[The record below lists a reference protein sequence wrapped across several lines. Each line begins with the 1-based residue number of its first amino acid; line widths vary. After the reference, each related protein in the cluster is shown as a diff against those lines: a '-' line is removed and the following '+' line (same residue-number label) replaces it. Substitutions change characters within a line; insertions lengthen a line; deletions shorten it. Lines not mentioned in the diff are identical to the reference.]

1 MVFSALLHK
10 ARSALIWRNHPQRR
24 CFLLPL
30 GEIFDAIWC
39 QIKINTKPNVPNLS
53 KSSFLWS
60 HIFFSIFWHSEALH
74 WPRDRKGGPQH
85 VKLLFVVLT
94 GNAAPY
100 GRQRIYGDILMIIY
114 VFESNR
120 FKASKSA
127 KQVYKSTTSC
137 ESSCAIVFTRPQQRW
152 LCRACRENTNADS
165 VLRNT
170 FKNSRSCSIWG
181 LFLASARPLLRLTP
195 ADEFWQI
202 WTDTKSIKEPR
213 LRQGSS
219 RLNFNQLSTPAFGR
233 LPTSPHRGIARWG
246 FSSLAWRKCPEMA
259 DASIQPKS
267 CIVTRCLAKTTQ
279 SNAIPSHNKDLF
291 FDRSICCS
299 PAWPSLYSIS
309 SISSSDSSKSPVSS
323 LRDTNFTWRSKL
335 VYRM

>member
-39 QIKINTKPNVPNLS
+39 QIKINTEPNVPNLS

-120 FKASKSA
+120 FKASKMCKTSLQKHNILWIIMCNRLYQA
-127 KQVYKSTTSC
+127 TTKM
-137 ESSCAIVFTRPQQRW
+137 A
-152 LCRACRENTNADS
+152 L
-165 VLRNT
+165 
-170 FKNSRSCSIWG
+170 SRMSG
-181 LFLASARPLLRLTP
+181 KHKRR
-195 ADEFWQI
+195 
-202 WTDTKSIKEPR
+202 
-213 LRQGSS
+213 
-219 RLNFNQLSTPAFGR
+219 
-233 LPTSPHRGIARWG
+233 
-246 FSSLAWRKCPEMA
+246 
-259 DASIQPKS
+259 
-267 CIVTRCLAKTTQ
+267 
-279 SNAIPSHNKDLF
+279 
-291 FDRSICCS
+291 
-299 PAWPSLYSIS
+299 
-309 SISSSDSSKSPVSS
+309 
-323 LRDTNFTWRSKL
+323 
-335 VYRM
+335 